1 MGISAHLAATRNTQ
15 LDGWRAFAVAGVMWH
30 HWAPAAWRGPFPF
43 EIGLFFFLTL
53 TGFLITRILLREREA
68 GERGTARWRAG
79 AYAGFQKRRLARI
92 LAPCYAAMLF
102 AIAVGASDIGR
113 HPRAYFGHVSN
124 FHMAWMDGWP
134 SGTAH
139 YWTLAIQMQ
148 FYVFWPLPVF
158 LTPRRA
164 LGGMFAACVLIAP
177 LSRLAIERWFPEIRH
192 AEAVTTSAFDYFG
205 VGALLALAMQRGV
218 KEGDRRLAIAGWIA
232 FAGYVALYVCGEAG
246 RPLAGFCYF
255 QQTLLAVTFAGLISS
270 TLGGLRGRLGRL
282 LDHPAVQH
290 AGRLSYGL
298 YLFHTPVPLLL
309 GWVLPWL
316 WHPALDGPLQVVRLA
331 VFGLVSWGMA
341 WLCWR
346 WLEGPGR
353 LRIPRHVPS

>member
-1 MGISAHLAATRNTQ
+1 
-15 LDGWRAFAVAGVMWH
+15 
-30 HWAPAAWRGPFPF
+30 
-43 EIGLFFFLTL
+43 
-53 TGFLITRILLREREA
+53 
-68 GERGTARWRAG
+68 
-79 AYAGFQKRRLARI
+79 
-92 LAPCYAAMLF
+92 
-102 AIAVGASDIGR
+102 
-113 HPRAYFGHVSN
+113 
-124 FHMAWMDGWP
+124 MDGWP

-192 AEAVTTSAFDYFG
+192 AEAITTSAFDYFG

-316 WHPALDGPLQVVRLA
+316 WHPTLDGPLQVVRLA

-353 LRIPRHVPS
+353 LRIPRHASS